1 MNMMIRPILP
11 YYSSITQADGF
22 TVVSMLLLLIG
33 AVFAAFCIAM
43 YAANGQQGEKRK
55 TVLLFMGITAIVTVT
70 MLCFFGCAAVTVRG
84 IILCLIL
91 LYSSYSDIRIRECS
105 DYLHLMIVIA
115 AFIGCKATELPAMIL
130 GGVLVGAVMLV
141 PLLTGNRTLGGAD
154 IKCSAACAFLLGLKR
169 GLIGLTAGLLLAV
182 IINSIKNRKKKDK
195 SFPLLPYLSVG
206 FTAAYFI

>member
-11 YYSSITQADGF
+11 YYSSMTQADGF
-22 TVVSMLLLLIG
+22 TIVSMLLLLSG

-55 TVLLFMGITAIVTVT
+55 TILLFMGITALVTVA
-70 MLCFFGCAAVTVRG
+70 MLGFFGCAAVTVRG
-84 IILCLIL
+84 IILSLIL
-91 LYSSYSDIRIRECS
+91 LYSSYSDIRTRECS

-115 AFIGCKATELPAMIL
+115 AFIGCKTAELPAMIL
-130 GGVLVGAVMLV
+130 GGALVGAVMLV
-141 PLLTGNRTLGGAD
+141 PLMTGNRTLGGAD

-182 IINSIKNRKKKDK
+182 IINGIKNRKKKDK

>member
-11 YYSSITQADGF
+11 YYSSMTQADGF

-55 TVLLFMGITAIVTVT
+55 TVLLFMDITAIVTVT

-84 IILCLIL
+84 IILSLIL
-91 LYSSYSDIRIRECS
+91 LYSSYSDIRTRECS

-115 AFIGCKATELPAMIL
+115 AFIGCKAAELPAMIL

-182 IINSIKNRKKKDK
+182 IINGIKNRKKKDK

>member
-55 TVLLFMGITAIVTVT
+55 TVLLFMGITAIATVT

>member
-11 YYSSITQADGF
+11 YYSSMTQADGF
-22 TVVSMLLLLIG
+22 TIVSMLLLLIG

-55 TVLLFMGITAIVTVT
+55 TVLLFMGITAIVTVA
-70 MLCFFGCAAVTVRG
+70 MLVFFGCAAVTVRG

-91 LYSSYSDIRIRECS
+91 LYSSYSDIRTRECS
-105 DYLHLMIVIA
+105 NYLHLMIVIA
-115 AFIGCKATELPAMIL
+115 AFIECKAAELPAMIL
-130 GGVLVGAVMLV
+130 GGVLLGAVMLV

-182 IINSIKNRKKKDK
+182 IINGIKNRKKKDK

>member
-1 MNMMIRPILP
+1 
-11 YYSSITQADGF
+11 
-22 TVVSMLLLLIG
+22 
-33 AVFAAFCIAM
+33 
-43 YAANGQQGEKRK
+43 
-55 TVLLFMGITAIVTVT
+55 
-70 MLCFFGCAAVTVRG
+70 
-84 IILCLIL
+84 
-91 LYSSYSDIRIRECS
+91 
-105 DYLHLMIVIA
+105 MIVIA
-115 AFIGCKATELPAMIL
+115 AFIGCKTAELPTMIL

-182 IINSIKNRKKKDK
+182 IINGIKNRKNKDK

>member
-11 YYSSITQADGF
+11 YYLSMTQADGF

-43 YAANGQQGEKRK
+43 YVANGQQGEKRK

-91 LYSSYSDIRIRECS
+91 LYSSYSDIRTRECS

-115 AFIGCKATELPAMIL
+115 AFIGCKTADLPAMIL

-169 GLIGLTAGLLLAV
+169 VLIGLTAGLLLAV
-182 IINSIKNRKKKDK
+182 IINGIKNRKKKDK

>member
-11 YYSSITQADGF
+11 YYSSMTQADGF

-55 TVLLFMGITAIVTVT
+55 TILLFMGITALVTVA
-70 MLCFFGCAAVTVRG
+70 MLGFFGCAAVTVRG
-84 IILCLIL
+84 IILSLIL
-91 LYSSYSDIRIRECS
+91 LYSSYSDIRTRECS

-115 AFIGCKATELPAMIL
+115 AFIGCKTAELPAMIL

-182 IINSIKNRKKKDK
+182 IINGIKNRKKKDK

>member
-1 MNMMIRPILP
+1 M
-11 YYSSITQADGF
+11 TQADGF

-33 AVFAAFCIAM
+33 AVFAAFCIAL

-70 MLCFFGCAAVTVRG
+70 MLGFFGCAAVTVRG
-84 IILCLIL
+84 IILSLIL
-91 LYSSYSDIRIRECS
+91 LYSSYSDIRTRECS
-105 DYLHLMIVIA
+105 DYIHLMIVIA
-115 AFIGCKATELPAMIL
+115 AFIGCKTAELPAMIL

-141 PLLTGNRTLGGAD
+141 PLLTGKRTLGGAD

-182 IINSIKNRKKKDK
+182 IINGIKNRKKKNK
-195 SFPLLPYLSVG
+195 SFPLIPYLSVG

>member
-11 YYSSITQADGF
+11 YYSSMTQADGF

-43 YAANGQQGEKRK
+43 NAANGQQGEKRK

>member
-1 MNMMIRPILP
+1 MNMIIRPILP
-11 YYSSITQADGF
+11 YYSSMTQADGF

-33 AVFAAFCIAM
+33 AVFAAFCIAL

-70 MLCFFGCAAVTVRG
+70 MLGFFGCAAVTVRG
-84 IILCLIL
+84 IILSLIL
-91 LYSSYSDIRIRECS
+91 LYSSYSDIRTRECS
-105 DYLHLMIVIA
+105 DYIHLMIVIA
-115 AFIGCKATELPAMIL
+115 AFIGCKTAELPAMIL

-141 PLLTGNRTLGGAD
+141 PLLTGKRTLGGAD

-182 IINSIKNRKKKDK
+182 IINGIKNRKKKNK
-195 SFPLLPYLSVG
+195 SFPLIPYLSVG

>member
-1 MNMMIRPILP
+1 MNMIIRPILP
-11 YYSSITQADGF
+11 YYSSMTQADGF
-22 TVVSMLLLLIG
+22 TIVSMLLLLIG

-70 MLCFFGCAAVTVRG
+70 MLGFFGCAAVTVRG
-84 IILCLIL
+84 IILSLIL
-91 LYSSYSDIRIRECS
+91 LYSSYSDIRTRECS

-115 AFIGCKATELPAMIL
+115 AFIGCKVAELPAMIL

-182 IINSIKNRKKKDK
+182 IINGIKNRKKKNK
-195 SFPLLPYLSVG
+195 SFPLIPYLSVG

>member
-1 MNMMIRPILP
+1 MNMMIRLVLP

-22 TVVSMLLLLIG
+22 TIVSMLLLLIG

-70 MLCFFGCAAVTVRG
+70 MLGFFGCAAVTVRG
-84 IILCLIL
+84 IILSLIL
-91 LYSSYSDIRIRECS
+91 LYSSYSDIRTRECS

-115 AFIGCKATELPAMIL
+115 AFIGCKTAELPAMIL

-141 PLLTGNRTLGGAD
+141 PLLTGKRTLGGAD

-182 IINSIKNRKKKDK
+182 IINGIKNRKKKDK